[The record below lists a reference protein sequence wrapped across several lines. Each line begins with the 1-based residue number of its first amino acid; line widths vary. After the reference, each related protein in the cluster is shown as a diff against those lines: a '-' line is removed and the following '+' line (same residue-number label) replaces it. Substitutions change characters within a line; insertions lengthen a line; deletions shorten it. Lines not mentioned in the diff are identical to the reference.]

1 MSTPAP
7 ELARRVGQ
15 ALAAIA
21 DPCLA
26 AAGIPGSI
34 VELGLV
40 QDVRAE
46 ASGRVEV
53 DLSLTEMGCAFTH
66 HLLDAVW
73 TAVEG
78 AEGVTEVEVRSVWTW
93 EPDQIDPSLEGRIR
107 ERAAALPEVLG
118 GRAVPAHRRLPVLTA
133 R

>member
-7 ELARRVGQ
+7 ELASRVGR
-15 ALAAIA
+15 ALGTIA

-26 AAGIPGSI
+26 AAGIAGSI

-46 ASGRVEV
+46 EGGRVQI

-73 TAVEG
+73 TAVE
-78 AEGVTEVEVRSVWTW
+78 AVEGVTEVEVTPVWTW
-93 EPDQIDPSLEGRIR
+93 EPDQIDACLEERIR

-118 GRAVPAHRRLPVLTA
+118 GAAVPAHRRLPVLAA